1 MDRRNFIKSG
11 FLTAAAGALN
21 GPKAIAQ
28 EAEKRA
34 IEEQLSK
41 NILNYNPQMQYRPMG
56 QTGVKVSALG
66 FGMLRLP
73 MKNGHVDFDQ
83 TTSMVHRAIEGGVNY
98 IDTGRV

>member
-11 FLTAAAGALN
+11 FLTATAGALN

-41 NILNYNPQMQYRPMG
+41 TSSITIHKCNIAQWDKL
-56 QTGVKVSALG
+56 
-66 FGMLRLP
+66 
-73 MKNGHVDFDQ
+73 
-83 TTSMVHRAIEGGVNY
+83 E
-98 IDTGRV
+98 